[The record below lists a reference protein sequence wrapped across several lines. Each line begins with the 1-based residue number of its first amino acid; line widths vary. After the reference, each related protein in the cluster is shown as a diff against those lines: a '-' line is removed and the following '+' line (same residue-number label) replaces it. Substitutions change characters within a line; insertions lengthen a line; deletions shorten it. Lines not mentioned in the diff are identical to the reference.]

1 MRRLQI
7 MTRTNRQLRPWHAPY
22 VYGSFWRTARKNAL
36 GERPPVSSECP
47 SCPLISKLNEVNI
60 LTCWYHWK
68 YYQYLLFVE
77 FHELKLNESFKL
89 SLSGAPAHLNIRH
102 NVRLSTLVNSSNCG
116 KAAAALTCTKFE
128 TNYWQNYSM
137 NENIC
142 IDEKGEWKTFFFSK
156 KFRNDSSSAI
166 WCAIHSRS
174 VNYLNTLFEPLVCA
188 ELRGSMWWRRD
199 SAGQQAVLSGPCVF
213 VRVHQKRTVGLRD
226 LLRPFQVRSSCK
238 ATRSRSASPP
248 QIRRPMAAVPLRF
261 PSRFLG
267 LEKQRPS
274 SLSFSAFGPKK
285 KITELR
291 LVQREKK
298 KKRRRNSWK
307 NRKSYIFEGTP
318 AWNHRFADMLPADNS
333 PVYFCC
339 VHFFF
344 SCSGRDSWQ
353 VACDPTG

>member
-1 MRRLQI
+1 M
-7 MTRTNRQLRPWHAPY
+7 
-22 VYGSFWRTARKNAL
+22 
-36 GERPPVSSECP
+36 
-47 SCPLISKLNEVNI
+47 
-60 LTCWYHWK
+60 
-68 YYQYLLFVE
+68 
-77 FHELKLNESFKL
+77 
-89 SLSGAPAHLNIRH
+89 
-102 NVRLSTLVNSSNCG
+102 
-116 KAAAALTCTKFE
+116 
-128 TNYWQNYSM
+128 
-137 NENIC
+137 
-142 IDEKGEWKTFFFSK
+142 
-156 KFRNDSSSAI
+156 
-166 WCAIHSRS
+166 
-174 VNYLNTLFEPLVCA
+174 
-188 ELRGSMWWRRD
+188 
-199 SAGQQAVLSGPCVF
+199 LSGPCVF

>member
-22 VYGSFWRTARKNAL
+22 VYGSFWRTARKNAF

-77 FHELKLNESFKL
+77 LHELKLNEAFKL

-142 IDEKGEWKTFFFSK
+142 INENGEWKKKISK
-156 KFRNDSSSAI
+156 I
-166 WCAIHSRS
+166 
-174 VNYLNTLFEPLVCA
+174 
-188 ELRGSMWWRRD
+188 
-199 SAGQQAVLSGPCVF
+199 
-213 VRVHQKRTVGLRD
+213 QKRLVECNLMCDPQPVSKLPKYAFWAACVCWVEGVDVMTSWFS
-226 LLRPFQVRSSCK
+226 RPTSRAQWPVRVRSSASK
-238 ATRSRSASPP
+238 ADGRAP
-248 QIRRPMAAVPLRF
+248 
-261 PSRFLG
+261 
-267 LEKQRPS
+267 
-274 SLSFSAFGPKK
+274 
-285 KITELR
+285 
-291 LVQREKK
+291 
-298 KKRRRNSWK
+298 
-307 NRKSYIFEGTP
+307 
-318 AWNHRFADMLPADNS
+318 RFAEAISS
-333 PVYFCC
+333 PQLLQ
-339 VHFFF
+339 
-344 SCSGRDSWQ
+344 S
-353 VACDPTG
+353 DPFT